1 MAEKDAPHI
10 TDEIATGETAAILPA
25 EWLAPETEAEPQP
38 RPKYNPDDPEF
49 KKAVVA
55 VVLEMKRKR
64 VI

>member
-1 MAEKDAPHI
+1 MTEIDQATELKNPAP
-10 TDEIATGETAAILPA
+10 
-25 EWLAPETEAEPQP
+25 APETEAEPQP
-38 RPKYNPDDPEF
+38 EPKYNPEF

>member
-1 MAEKDAPHI
+1 MNDNEQEVGVVTNAAP
-10 TDEIATGETAAILPA
+10 
-25 EWLAPETEAEPQP
+25 APETEAEPQP
-38 RPKYNPDDPEF
+38 EPKYSPDDPEF